1 MVIITIMGIGLY
13 AVGEVWH
20 VAQKRANEQEL
31 LFVGNQFRLAIKSYK
46 AHTPPTNRLQI
57 YPNALEDLLKD
68 PRYPSTQRYLRKIY
82 LDPITGKPDWGVVK
96 MPNGGIYAVY
106 SLSEDTPIKQNN
118 FRLVDQN
125 FEGKTKYSDWVFL
138 PASAPVAANPAV
150 AH

>member
-1 MVIITIMGIGLY
+1 
-13 AVGEVWH
+13 
-20 VAQKRANEQEL
+20 
-31 LFVGNQFRLAIKSYK
+31 
-46 AHTPPTNRLQI
+46 
-57 YPNALEDLLKD
+57 
-68 PRYPSTQRYLRKIY
+68 
-82 LDPITGKPDWGVVK
+82 